1 MSSSKKTDTSM
12 SLKEATKVAK
22 QMLGD
27 DPACLILSNH
37 CKERMLER
45 GMNLRDVLN
54 TLLGGNCMGVESH
67 IKSGLD
73 VYRFETTNYR
83 VECNIFKNENIVA
96 ITAIKKRK

>member
-1 MSSSKKTDTSM
+1 MSSSKKTDKSM

-22 QMLGD
+22 EMLGK

-37 CKERMLER
+37 CEKRMVER

-54 TLLGGNCMGVESH
+54 TLLGGNCTGVESH

-73 VYRFETTNYR
+73 VYCFETKNYR
-83 VECNIFKNENIVA
+83 VECNIFKHESIVA
-96 ITAIKKRK
+96 ITAIKKRN